1 MEGLIKLRGTPG
13 LKRERD
19 VGGENWELCGLAV
32 QEVYCGNEVKHVSE
46 SSLTLSVQNRYTLSS
61 KANISLVTLWL

>member
-1 MEGLIKLRGTPG
+1 MEALVKLRGTPG
-13 LKRERD
+13 LKREED